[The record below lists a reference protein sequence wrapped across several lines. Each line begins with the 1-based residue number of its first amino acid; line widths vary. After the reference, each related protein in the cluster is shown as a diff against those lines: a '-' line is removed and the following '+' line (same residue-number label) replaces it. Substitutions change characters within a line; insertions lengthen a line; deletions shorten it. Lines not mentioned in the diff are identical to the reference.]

1 MDFSLAKI
9 LAFLALATLAGLAY
23 RQRKPGLVIW
33 LTLLTGLFLFTG
45 KVGFL
50 VFAIILAS
58 LLLGLP
64 LFVLMGGIGVMCI
77 GLLTSDD
84 LPVAVRKVLELAGKE
99 VLLAIPFFV
108 VAGELMTQGTLAR
121 RLIDFMRAA
130 FGWIP
135 GGLAVSAVAGCVFF
149 AAISG
154 SSPVTV
160 VAIGSIMVPA
170 LLKASYPKDFSVGL
184 LTTAGSLGIL
194 IPPSIP
200 MIIYSIMVSGST
212 PVDPTELFIAGIG
225 PGLFIGALLAGY
237 AVTQGL
243 RFKIPREPFSK
254 ARLWDATRE
263 GFWSLMLPVIIL
275 GGIYTGV
282 FTATEASAV
291 SVVYALAVEV
301 FIHGEMDRKKLLS
314 VAENSMTV
322 MGSLL
327 VIIALALTLNYVLV
341 DQEIPERMVQLLK
354 EQNLSRVGFLVF
366 VNILLLIVGMFMDIM
381 SAILIIAPMLAPMA
395 AAVGIDPIHM
405 GIIFIVNLEIG
416 YLTPP
421 VGLNLFVS
429 STLFKESIGFVI
441 RAVVPTLVI
450 MLVALG
456 VVSYVPELATGLVVA
471 LRNEPKVEAPATP
484 ALKVDAPPE
493 PGERSLQDL
502 MRQKK
507 AAEDAGEAGAE
518 KSLQELMR
526 EAKEKG
532 TGDDAPPAQEKSLQ
546 DLMREAKEKGSD
558 PTPPAQEKSLQ
569 DLMREAKE
577 KAPKDADAPPAGDGG

>member
-1 MDFSLAKI
+1 MDFSLPKI
-9 LAFLALATLAGLAY
+9 LAFLAVAALAVLAY
-23 RQRKPGLVIW
+23 RQRKKGLIIW
-33 LTLLTGLFLFTG
+33 LSILTGLFVFTG
-45 KVGFL
+45 QVGFL
-50 VFAIILAS
+50 VFAIILSS

-64 LFVLMGGIGVMCI
+64 LFALMGGIGIMCI
-77 GLLTSDD
+77 ALLTSDD

-170 LLKASYPKDFSVGL
+170 LVKAKYPKDFSVGL

-212 PVDPTELFIAGIG
+212 PVDPTELFVAGIV
-225 PGLFIGALLAGY
+225 PGLFIGALLAIY
-237 AVTQGL
+237 SVTQGV

-254 ARLWDATRE
+254 ERLWNATRE

-275 GGIYTGV
+275 GGIYTGI

-301 FIHGEMDRKKLLS
+301 FIHGEMDRKKLVS

-341 DQEIPERMVQLLK
+341 DQEVPEQMVALLK
-354 EQNLSRVGFLVF
+354 AQNLSKVGFLVF

-395 AAVGIDPIHM
+395 AAVGVDPIHM

-456 VVSYVPELATGLVVA
+456 VVSYVPEMSTGLVFA
-471 LRNEPKVEAPATP
+471 LRNEPKVEAVPTAPAPNTP
-484 ALKVDAPPE
+484 SE
-493 PGERSLQDL
+493 PTGEKSLQDL
-502 MRQKK
+502 MKANKK
-507 AAEDAGEAGAE
+507 PVEGE
-518 KSLQELMR
+518 
-526 EAKEKG
+526 
-532 TGDDAPPAQEKSLQ
+532 TDAPEKSLQ
-546 DLMREAKEKGSD
+546 DLMREAKDKADGGEAAA
-558 PTPPAQEKSLQ
+558 PAPEKSLQ

-577 KAPKDADAPPAGDGG
+577 KAAQEAAPPAEPPREKTLQELMQEAKQKPATE

>member
-1 MDFSLAKI
+1 MDFSIAKI
-9 LAFLALATLAGLAY
+9 VAYALVAGLAFLAY
-23 RQRKPGLVIW
+23 RQRKVGLLVW
-33 LTLLTGLFLFTG
+33 LGILTGLFVFTG

-50 VFAIILAS
+50 IFAIILSS

-170 LLKASYPKDFSVGL
+170 LVKAKYPKDFSVGL

-200 MIIYSIMVSGST
+200 MIIYSIMVTGST
-212 PVDPTELFIAGIG
+212 PVDPTELFVAGIV
-225 PGLFIGALLAGY
+225 PGLFIGAMLAIY
-237 AVTQGL
+237 SVTQGV

-254 ARLWDATRE
+254 DRLWHATRE

-275 GGIYTGV
+275 GGIYTGI

-301 FIHGEMDRKKLLS
+301 FVHGEMDRKKLLS

-341 DQEIPERMVQLLK
+341 DQEVPELMVNRLK
-354 EQNLSRVGFLVF
+354 EMNLSRAGFLVF

-395 AAVGIDPIHM
+395 AAVGVDPIHM

-441 RAVVPTLVI
+441 RAVVPTLLI

-456 VVSYVPELATGLVVA
+456 IVSYVPSMSTGLVFA
-471 LRNEPKVEAPATP
+471 LRNEPKVEAPVTP
-484 ALKVDAPPE
+484 TTTPTVKPTEPP
-493 PGERSLQDL
+493 PSTG
-502 MRQKK
+502 
-507 AAEDAGEAGAE
+507 E
-518 KSLQELMR
+518 KSLQELM
-526 EAKEKG
+526 KERQGG
-532 TGDDAPPAQEKSLQ
+532 TEPAAAEGGEKSLQ
-546 DLMREAKEKGSD
+546 DLMKKAKEGGGAEAPPEIPPSDAPAAPVKEKSMQELMQEAKQKGEQPS
-558 PTPPAQEKSLQ
+558 P
-569 DLMREAKE
+569 
-577 KAPKDADAPPAGDGG
+577 